1 MGLLPEDSRVAEL
14 STRFS
19 APGFFYLQWRKKAG
33 KEVILESGPLE

>member
-14 STRFS
+14 STRLS
-19 APGFFYLQWRKKAG
+19 APGFLFPVAEKAG